1 MPKASRAFRT
11 PSIISLPKQINMTRR
26 VVVTG
31 VGLVTPLGTGTD
43 VSWNNLIEGKSGI
56 RRISHFDAEA
66 AGMACTIAGEVPD
79 FEVGDYINRK
89 DARKMDNFIQFGVA
103 ASLMALEQSG
113 LTIDDSNAERVGVA
127 VGAGIGGLVTIEK
140 TMRAYEAGGARK
152 ISPFFIPQTIINM
165 TSGWVSM
172 LSGAKGPN
180 VATVTACATGTH
192 AIGDAF
198 EIIAR
203 GGADAMIAGGSEACI
218 CELGVGGFS
227 AARALSTRNDEPER
241 ASRPW
246 DADRD
251 GFVMGEGAGVLVL
264 ESLDSAKARG
274 ANILAEIIGYGMSGD
289 AYHMTTPSP
298 GGEGGGRCMKAA
310 LNRAGINP
318 QDVDYINAHG
328 TSTPAGDVAETDG
341 IKSVFGEH
349 AKKLMVSSSKSMTG
363 HLLGAA
369 GGIEAAFSV
378 LAVHHGVVPPTI
390 NLDNQDP
397 ACDLDY
403 VPNTARDADIR
414 VAVSNSFGFGGTNA
428 SVIVRKF
435 D

>member
-1 MPKASRAFRT
+1 MS
-11 PSIISLPKQINMTRR
+11 RR

-43 VSWNNLIEGKSGI
+43 VSWNHLIEGKSGI

-66 AGMACTIAGEVPD
+66 TGMACTIAGEVPD
-79 FEVGDYINRK
+79 FEVADYINRK
-89 DARKMDNFIQFGVA
+89 DARKMDTFIQFGVA
-103 ASLMALEQSG
+103 ASLMALERSG
-113 LTIDDSNAERVGVA
+113 LTIDENNAERVGVA

-203 GGADAMIAGGSEACI
+203 GNADAMIAGGSEACI

-246 DADRD
+246 DVDRD

-274 ANILAEIIGYGMSGD
+274 AEILAEVTGYGMSGD
-289 AYHMTTPSP
+289 AYHMTSPSP

-310 LNRAGINP
+310 LKRAGINP
-318 QDVDYINAHG
+318 EDVDYINAHG
-328 TSTPAGDVAETDG
+328 TSTPAGDVAETEG
-341 IKSVFGEH
+341 IKSVFGDH
-349 AKKLMVSSSKSMTG
+349 AKKLMVSSTKSMTG

-378 LAVHHGVVPPTI
+378 LAVHHGVVPATI
-390 NLDNQDP
+390 NMDNQDP

-414 VAVSNSFGFGGTNA
+414 VAISNSFGFGGTNA

>member
-1 MPKASRAFRT
+1 
-11 PSIISLPKQINMTRR
+11 MTRR

-31 VGLVTPLGTGTD
+31 VGLITPLGTGTD
-43 VSWNNLIEGKSGI
+43 ISWNNLIAGKSGI
-56 RRISHFDAEA
+56 RRISQFDAEA
-66 AGMACTIAGEVPD
+66 TGMACTIAGEVPD

-89 DARKMDNFIQFGVA
+89 DARKMDRFIQFGVA
-103 ASLMALEQSG
+103 ASMIALEQSG
-113 LTIDDSNAERVGVA
+113 LVIDDANAERVGVA
-127 VGAGIGGLVTIEK
+127 VGSGIGGLGNIEK

-165 TSGWVSM
+165 ASGWISM
-172 LSGAKGPN
+172 TSGAKGPN

-198 EIIAR
+198 EIIAA
-203 GGADAMIAGGSEACI
+203 GKADAMIAGGTESCI
-218 CELGVGGFS
+218 CELGVGGF
-227 AARALSTRNDEPER
+227 AASRALSRRNDEPER

-246 DADRD
+246 DVDRD
-251 GFVMGEGAGVLVL
+251 GFIMGEGAGILVL
-264 ESLDSAKARG
+264 ESLETAKARG
-274 ANILAEIIGYGMSGD
+274 ANILAEVIGYGMSGD
-289 AYHMTTPSP
+289 AYHMTSPSP
-298 GGEGGGRCMKAA
+298 GGEGGARCMNAA
-310 LNRAGINP
+310 LNRAGINAE
-318 QDVDYINAHG
+318 DVDYINAHG
-328 TSTPAGDVAETDG
+328 TSTPAGDVAETQG
-341 IKSVFGEH
+341 IQSVFGEH
-349 AKKLMVSSSKSMTG
+349 AGKLMVSSSKSMTG

-378 LAVHHGVVPPTI
+378 LAVLNGVVPPTI

-403 VPNTARDADIR
+403 VPNQARDADIS

>member
-1 MPKASRAFRT
+1 
-11 PSIISLPKQINMTRR
+11 MTRR

-31 VGLVTPLGTGTD
+31 VGLITPLGTGTD
-43 VSWNNLIEGKSGI
+43 ISWNNLIAGKSGI
-56 RRISHFDAEA
+56 RRISQFDAEA
-66 AGMACTIAGEVPD
+66 TGMACTIAGEVPD

-89 DARKMDNFIQFGVA
+89 DARKMDRFIQFGVA
-103 ASLMALEQSG
+103 ASMIALEQSG
-113 LTIDDSNAERVGVA
+113 LNIDDANAERVGVA
-127 VGAGIGGLVTIEK
+127 VGSGIGGLGNIEK

-165 TSGWVSM
+165 ASGWISM
-172 LSGAKGPN
+172 TSGAKGPN

-198 EIIAR
+198 EIIAA
-203 GGADAMIAGGSEACI
+203 GKADAMIAGGTESCI
-218 CELGVGGFS
+218 CELGVGGF
-227 AARALSTRNDEPER
+227 AASRALSTRNDEPER

-246 DADRD
+246 DKDRD
-251 GFVMGEGAGVLVL
+251 GFVMGEGAGILVL
-264 ESLDSAKARG
+264 EALETAQARG
-274 ANILAEIIGYGMSGD
+274 ANILAEVIGYGMSGD
-289 AYHMTTPSP
+289 AYHMTSPSP
-298 GGEGGGRCMKAA
+298 GGEGGGRCMLAA
-310 LNRAGINP
+310 LKRAGITP

-328 TSTPAGDVAETDG
+328 TSTPAGDVAETQG
-341 IKSVFGEH
+341 IKSVFAEH
-349 AKKLMVSSSKSMTG
+349 ASNLMVSSSKSMTG

-378 LAVHHGVVPPTI
+378 LAVHNGVVPPTI
-390 NLDNQDP
+390 NLENQDP
-397 ACDLDY
+397 ECDLDY
-403 VPNTARDADIR
+403 VPNQARHVDIN

>member
-1 MPKASRAFRT
+1 
-11 PSIISLPKQINMTRR
+11 MTRR

-43 VSWNNLIEGKSGI
+43 VTWNNLIAGKSGI

-66 AGMACTIAGEVPD
+66 TAMACTIAGEVPD
-79 FEVGDYINRK
+79 FSVENFINRK

-113 LTIDDSNAERVGVA
+113 LVIDESNAERVGVA
-127 VGAGIGGLVTIEK
+127 VGAGIGGLVTIEN
-140 TMRAYEAGGARK
+140 TMRAYMAGGARK

-172 LSGAKGPN
+172 MTGAKGPN

-198 EIIAR
+198 EVIAR
-203 GGADAMIAGGSEACI
+203 GDADAMIAGGSEACI

-246 DADRD
+246 DKDRD
-251 GFVMGEGAGVLVL
+251 GFVMGEGAGVLML

-274 ANILAEIIGYGMSGD
+274 AVILAEVIGYGMSGD
-289 AYHMTTPSP
+289 AYHMTSPSP
-298 GGEGGGRCMKAA
+298 GGEGGARCMRAA
-310 LNRAGINP
+310 LSRAKLNP
-318 QDVDYINAHG
+318 EDVDYINAHG
-328 TSTPAGDVAETDG
+328 TSTPAGDVAETQG
-341 IKSVFGEH
+341 IKAVFGDH
-349 AKKLMVSSSKSMTG
+349 ASKLMVSSTKSMTG

-390 NLDNQDP
+390 NLDHQDP
-397 ACDLDY
+397 ECDLDY
-403 VPNTARDADIR
+403 VPHEARQANIN

-435 D
+435 N

>member
-1 MPKASRAFRT
+1 
-11 PSIISLPKQINMTRR
+11 MTRR

-43 VSWNNLIEGKSGI
+43 VTWNNLVAGKSGI
-56 RRISHFDAEA
+56 RRISYFDAEEV
-66 AGMACTIAGEVPD
+66 GVACTIAGEVPD
-79 FEVGDYINRK
+79 FDAGAYINRK
-89 DARKMDNFIQFGVA
+89 DARKMDQFIQFGVA
-103 ASLMALEQSG
+103 ASMMALEQSG

-127 VGAGIGGLVTIEK
+127 VGAGIGGLVTIEN

-172 LSGAKGPN
+172 MTGAKGPN
-180 VATVTACATGTH
+180 TATVTACATGTH

-198 EIIAR
+198 EIISR
-203 GGADAMIAGGSEACI
+203 GDADAMVAGGSEACI

-246 DADRD
+246 DVDRD
-251 GFVMGEGAGVLVL
+251 GFVMGEGAGVVVL
-264 ESLDSAKARG
+264 ESLDAAKARG
-274 ANILAEIIGYGMSGD
+274 ANILAEVIGYGMSGD
-289 AYHMTTPSP
+289 AYHMTAPAP
-298 GGEGGGRCMKAA
+298 GGEGGARCMKAA

-318 QDVDYINAHG
+318 EDVDYINAHG
-328 TSTPAGDVAETDG
+328 TSTPAGDVAETEG
-341 IKSVFGEH
+341 IKSVFGDH
-349 AKKLMVSSSKSMTG
+349 AKKIMVSSSKSMTG

-378 LAVHHGVVPPTI
+378 LAVHKGVVPPTI

-403 VPNTARDADIR
+403 VPHEARDADID

-435 D
+435 S

>member
-1 MPKASRAFRT
+1 
-11 PSIISLPKQINMTRR
+11 MTRR

-31 VGLVTPLGTGTD
+31 VGLVTPLGTGT
-43 VSWNNLIEGKSGI
+43 NLTWENLTAGKSGI

-66 AGMACTIAGEVPD
+66 TGMACTIAGEVPD
-79 FEVGDYINRK
+79 FNVEKFINRK
-89 DARKMDNFIQFGVA
+89 DARKMDKFIQFGVA

-113 LTIDDSNAERVGVA
+113 LVIDESNAERVGVA
-127 VGAGIGGLVTIEK
+127 VGAGMGGLVTIEN

-172 LSGAKGPN
+172 MTGAKGPN
-180 VATVTACATGTH
+180 TAVVTACATGTH
-192 AIGDAF
+192 AVGDAF

-203 GGADAMIAGGSEACI
+203 GDADAMMAGGTEAVV
-218 CELGVGGFS
+218 CELAIGGFS
-227 AARALSTRNDEPER
+227 AARALSTRNDDPER

-246 DADRD
+246 DKDRD

-264 ESLDSAKARG
+264 ESLETAKARG
-274 ANILAEIIGYGMSGD
+274 AVILAEVIGYGMSGD
-289 AYHMTTPSP
+289 AYHMTSPSP
-298 GGEGGGRCMKAA
+298 GGEGGARCMKAA
-310 LNRAGINP
+310 LKRAGINP
-318 QDVDYINAHG
+318 EDVDYINAHG
-328 TSTPAGDVAETDG
+328 TSTPAGDVAETQC
-341 IKSVFGEH
+341 IKSTFGDH

-397 ACDLDY
+397 ECDLDY
-403 VPNTARDADIR
+403 VPHEARQANIK
-414 VAVSNSFGFGGTNA
+414 VAISNSFGFGGTNA

>member
-1 MPKASRAFRT
+1 VT
-11 PSIISLPKQINMTRR
+11 ER

-31 VGLVTPLGTGTD
+31 VGLVTPLGTGTELT
-43 VSWNNLIEGKSGI
+43 WNNLIAGKSGI
-56 RRISHFDAEA
+56 GRISKFDAQA
-66 AGMACTIAGEVPD
+66 TGMACTIAGEVTD
-79 FEVGDYINRK
+79 FDVDAFINKK
-89 DARKMDNFIQFGVA
+89 DARKMDTFIHYGVA
-103 ASLMALEQSG
+103 AAHMALEQSG
-113 LTIDDSNAERVGVA
+113 LAITDANAERVGV
-127 VGAGIGGLVTIEK
+127 VIGSGIGGMPAIER

-152 ISPFFIPQTIINM
+152 ISPFFIPMTIINM
-165 TSGWVSM
+165 VSGWVSM
-172 LSGAKGPN
+172 ITGAKGPN
-180 VATVTACATGTH
+180 TATVTACATGTH

-203 GGADAMIAGGSEACI
+203 GDADAMIAGGSEACI
-218 CELGVGGFS
+218 CELAVGGFS
-227 AARALSTRNDEPER
+227 AARALSTRNDEPEK

-246 DADRD
+246 DSGRD

-274 ANILAEIIGYGMSGD
+274 AEILAEVVGYGMSGD
-289 AYHMTTPSP
+289 AYHMTSP
-298 GGEGGGRCMKAA
+298 APEGEGGGRCMKAA
-310 LNRAGINP
+310 LDCAGLNP
-318 QDVDYINAHG
+318 EDVDYINAHG
-328 TSTPAGDVAETDG
+328 TSTPAGDVCETQG
-341 IKSVFGEH
+341 IKGVFGDH

-378 LAVHHGVVPPTI
+378 LAVHHGIVPPTL
-390 NLDNQDP
+390 NLDDPDP

-403 VPNTARDADIR
+403 VPHTAREVDID

-435 D
+435 K

>member
-1 MPKASRAFRT
+1 MS
-11 PSIISLPKQINMTRR
+11 RR

-31 VGLVTPLGTGTD
+31 TGLVTPLGTGTD
-43 VSWNNLIEGKSGI
+43 ITWKNLIAGRSGI
-56 RRISHFDAEA
+56 RRISHFDAQTT
-66 AGMACTIAGEVPD
+66 GMACTIAGEVPD
-79 FEVGDYINRK
+79 FEAETYINRK
-89 DARKMDNFIQFGVA
+89 DARKMDQFIQFGVA
-103 ASLMALEQSG
+103 ASMMALDESG

-127 VGAGIGGLVTIEK
+127 VGAGIGGLGTIEK

-172 LSGAKGPN
+172 MSGAKGPN

-198 EIIAR
+198 ELIAR
-203 GGADAMIAGGSEACI
+203 GDADAMIAGGSEACI

-246 DADRD
+246 DVDRD
-251 GFVMGEGAGVLVL
+251 GFIMGEGAGVMVL
-264 ESLDSAKARG
+264 ESLASAKARG
-274 ANILAEIIGYGMSGD
+274 ANILAEVIGYGMSGD
-289 AYHMTTPSP
+289 AYHMTMPSP
-298 GGEGGGRCMKAA
+298 GGEGGARCMQAA
-310 LNRAGINP
+310 LQRAGIHAE
-318 QDVDYINAHG
+318 DVDYINAHG
-328 TSTPAGDVAETDG
+328 TSTPAGDIAETQG
-341 IKSVFGEH
+341 IKSVFGDH
-349 AKKLMVSSSKSMTG
+349 ARKLMVSSTKSMTG

-369 GGIEAAFSV
+369 GGIEGVFSV
-378 LAVHHGVVPPTI
+378 LAVHRGVVPPTI

-397 ACDLDY
+397 ECDLDY
-403 VPNTARDADIR
+403 VPNEARQADIR

-428 SVIVRKF
+428 SIIVCKF
-435 D
+435 G